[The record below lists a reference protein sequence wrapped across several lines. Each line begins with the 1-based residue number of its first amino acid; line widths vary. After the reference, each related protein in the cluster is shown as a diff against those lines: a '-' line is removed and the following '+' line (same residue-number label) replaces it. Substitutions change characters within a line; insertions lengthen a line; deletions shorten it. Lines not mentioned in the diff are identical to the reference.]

1 MKKILFTLCVAL
13 LSMALCDGIKA
24 QQPDD
29 IVTFVKINKMDGA
42 VHRYALPDKPVIN
55 FADDKIVVSAQELEN
70 LDIPRSEVSH
80 IDFEKGKYSS
90 IDAANLNSDDFTFG
104 FVDNTTVMVA
114 SPRLTR
120 VDLFDT
126 AGHKLASVAAV
137 GGNATVSLADFGAGV
152 YIVVPDCH
160 EAIKVVRK

>member
-80 IDFEKGKYSS
+80 IDFEKGK
-90 IDAANLNSDDFTFG
+90 
-104 FVDNTTVMVA
+104 
-114 SPRLTR
+114 
-120 VDLFDT
+120 
-126 AGHKLASVAAV
+126 
-137 GGNATVSLADFGAGV
+137 
-152 YIVVPDCH
+152 
-160 EAIKVVRK
+160 

>member
-1 MKKILFTLCVAL
+1 
-13 LSMALCDGIKA
+13 
-24 QQPDD
+24 
-29 IVTFVKINKMDGA
+29 
-42 VHRYALPDKPVIN
+42 
-55 FADDKIVVSAQELEN
+55 
-70 LDIPRSEVSH
+70 
-80 IDFEKGKYSS
+80 
-90 IDAANLNSDDFTFG
+90 
-104 FVDNTTVMVA
+104 MVA